1 MNDNAQPA
9 ARARKPWPAVF
20 SIAVSSFSLVS
31 AEFLPV
37 GLLNAMAADLG
48 ISVGTAGLL
57 VAASGLL
64 AAISAPALTIL
75 AGSATAGRCCSRSAC
90 C

>member
-1 MNDNAQPA
+1 
-9 ARARKPWPAVF
+9 
-20 SIAVSSFSLVS
+20 
-31 AEFLPV
+31 
-37 GLLNAMAADLG
+37 MAADLG

-75 AGSATAGRCCSRSAC
+75 AGRATAGRCCSRSAC